1 MASDFEDH
9 VWKDVVPKT
18 ILDIYQAYER
28 GIHVGRKLA
37 LLAIDLYQLADDG
50 GPLPVEQAV

>member
-9 VWKDVVPKT
+9 VWKDVVPET
-18 ILDIYQAYER
+18 ILDIYQAYARE
-28 GIHVGRKLA
+28 IYVGRKLA
-37 LLAIDLYQLADDG
+37 LLAIDLYKPADDG

>member
-9 VWKDVVPKT
+9 VWKDVVPET

-28 GIHVGRKLA
+28 AIYVGRKPA
-37 LLAIDLYQLADDG
+37 LLAIDLYKLAYDG
-50 GPLPVEQAV
+50 GPQPVEQAV